1 MNRFEILE
9 AFFEKFGDS
18 FVNLEG
24 PPEQWPDSKIVV
36 SIDERGGDRR
46 GKTFL
51 SQNHYFE
58 ALQECDFVLSPPGWC
73 MPVSHNLIEA
83 MFCGAIPI
91 TNSGAFMAEPL
102 AVGVN
107 CLAFKNVE
115 ELAAA
120 VERASAM
127 DEREVGRMSSSVRKY
142 YDRFL
147 DPKAFAEELV
157 RSERRRVFVNAEEN
171 SVFLSWITQDTKN
184 SS

>member
-1 MNRFEILE
+1 
-9 AFFEKFGDS
+9 
-18 FVNLEG
+18 
-24 PPEQWPDSKIVV
+24 
-36 SIDERGGDRR
+36 
-46 GKTFL
+46 
-51 SQNHYFE
+51 
-58 ALQECDFVLSPPGWC
+58 
-73 MPVSHNLIEA
+73 